1 MDITLSFLLFSFII
15 LLYWVITELFTF
27 FFRLTGLP
35 DERARFQVLSLLT
48 GTGFTTRESELIL
61 GSRRR
66 RSLARITMLFGYV
79 FNVTILSALVN
90 VFLSMKLVNFGAQY
104 IGVLIPLF
112 TIGLIFI
119 FLRVPKI
126 HAWGENL
133 FRRMADRIFDRQ
145 ETFNAL
151 MLLDYIGSESIAQ
164 VTLRQIPEE
173 YRGLSLAETRL
184 RADTGI
190 LVMLVEHRGGKTM
203 PAQADTVFE
212 VGDKLTVFGDYSV
225 ICKTFHAKEHFADD

>member
-35 DERARFQVLSLLT
+35 DDRARFQVLSLLT

-66 RSLARITMLFGYV
+66 RRLARVTMLFGYV
-79 FNVTILSALVN
+79 FNVTIVSALVN
-90 VFLSMKLVNFGAQY
+90 VFLSMKLVNFGAEY
-104 IGVLIPLF
+104 LGVLIPLF
-112 TIGLIFI
+112 TISVILV

-126 HAWGENL
+126 RAWGENL
-133 FRRMADRIFDRQ
+133 FRRMADRILDQQ
-145 ETFNAL
+145 ETFNAV
-151 MLLDYIGSESIAQ
+151 MLLDYIGTESIVQ
-164 VTLRQIPEE
+164 VTLRHIPEE
-173 YRGLSLAETRL
+173 YKGLSLAETRL
-184 RADTGI
+184 RAETGI

-203 PAQADTVFE
+203 AAQADTVFE
-212 VGDKLTVFGDYSV
+212 EGDKLTVFGDYSV

>member
-35 DERARFQVLSLLT
+35 DDRARFQVLSLLT

-66 RSLARITMLFGYV
+66 RRLARVTMLFGYV
-79 FNVTILSALVN
+79 FNVTIVSALVN
-90 VFLSMKLVNFGAQY
+90 VFLSMKLVNFGAEY
-104 IGVLIPLF
+104 FGVLIPLF
-112 TIGLIFI
+112 TIGVILV

-126 HAWGENL
+126 RAWGENL
-133 FRRMADRIFDRQ
+133 FRRVADRVFDQQ
-145 ETFNAL
+145 ETFNAV
-151 MLLDYIGSESIAQ
+151 MLLDYIGTESIVQ
-164 VTLRQIPEE
+164 VTLRHIPEE

-184 RADTGI
+184 RAETGI

-212 VGDKLTVFGDYSV
+212 EGDKLTVFGDYSM